1 MATRV
6 SKRLFSLELNDVP
19 AHLQTPTFALKWSEE
34 IKKSPAVP
42 IIVNLSIDSKG
53 FYLICVNRVKK
64 EVECF
69 DLALI
74 HDTRTGSQVSLPQ
87 GGAEYFDQNHIGV
100 LDVPVTSKWL
110 TIYYGNTF
118 VASELRIVHFYF
130 ESTSLAREWTEKLFQ
145 LGHNQILRN
154 LSSLDCLE
162 KIHSKIIHGLLDLDK
177 RKIPVRSLVQFL
189 CKSNRDSSKV
199 REIHQR
205 LESLKLNIID
215 STIDPN
221 EFTFNKFFSLYMNLI
236 QCHETEKL
244 FNAIGGIDYQY
255 LNLENMKVFLK
266 KQNETLN
273 DTTAMDLYEIKAND
287 VIKKYSEHDEY
298 DREKGMSNESFL
310 RYLLSFDNLIIDP
323 KKLDLC
329 MNMDK
334 PLAHYFISSSHNT
347 YLTGYQWTGRSSIEM
362 YRQVLL
368 TGCRCI
374 ELDVLDSEKKSDEP
388 EIKHKNTPVKPV
400 LFIEVIVAIKEYA
413 FKVTPYPLVLSI
425 ENHCSAKTQTK
436 MAQYFVDV
444 FGKSLITE
452 PLKTHPCSEKYPLPS
467 PNDLKYKILI
477 KNKKISTNST
487 SSVNNNNNNNH
498 QIINQKPDAISAAT
512 GSDTSSDISTFS
524 STSTD
529 ISRTKRLDES
539 KTQKQVIVGNIFS
552 LENQQLLNA
561 SPRHCFLNHNPDELE
576 ECTDVN
582 ENSSSENPPSDGD
595 TICESKA
602 TKAMSDLVHYLVPVP
617 FKTFAKAEQ
626 LSKSFEMSSFSE
638 DRALSLIREQAKEF
652 VAYNQRQIS
661 RIYPRGTRL
670 ESSNYNPYMYWLV
683 GCQMCA
689 LNYQT
694 LDVPMQINLG
704 LFSFNKACGYIE
716 KPPTLC
722 QLKNSFDPKA
732 RTNVENV
739 AGYQIDIKVI
749 SGQFLC
755 QDREPTFVDV
765 QLYGIY
771 GDMNKRHEFLVRSKR
786 WNGFQAIYD
795 DTSIDSN
802 KYSIKFPNVSLP
814 DMAALRFAVSSE
826 DGTFIGQS
834 FIPIAHI
841 RSGYRYVVLRNQMN
855 IPINASSLFVFI
867 RINIH
872 IKSEDQEI
880 AKKLVQP
887 LMNQAIERNKLE
899 QDSNKQ
905 TSCEDIVS
913 KLLVRNHNTTSMES
927 ELMFREQTEKIPTY
941 ETKMYEKHLVA
952 ASRLHDRK
960 TLCKVLSLHDIL
972 TKEIIKEDR
981 NMESKLRRVSV
992 DFHKK
997 IEKQEA
1003 RFQQCLNLQRDQTCP
1018 QGQRPRTASVI
1029 QTKDVKESEETL
1041 LELYSTKFHL
1051 QEELECK
1058 NFNEYYKAVDDKIKA
1073 DYNKQMR
1080 QIDNILQEEK
1090 NRVNEEVKLQ
1100 MKKETIEI
1108 EKTEKDRDKVSK
1120 LKEESFQSNSKAS
1133 ACLIQAL
1140 EVMHEEV
1147 KDILTRN
1154 LKTNL
1159 NEIEDHKSRELQKCL
1174 GKYYNRFE
1182 RVQYKLQQW
1191 MNAAEAALLT
1201 GSSLFPHNSR
1211 MKISTS
1217 LCTFSYPPQ
1226 EVTKTN
1232 SEP

>member
-6 SKRLFSLELNDVP
+6 SNRLFSHKLNEVP
-19 AHLQTPTFALKWSEE
+19 VHLQTPTFALKWCEE
-34 IKKSPAVP
+34 IKKPPAVP

-87 GGAEYFDQNHIGV
+87 GGVEYFDQNHIGL

-130 ESTSLAREWTEKLFQ
+130 ESPSLAREWTEKLFQ

-162 KIHSKIIHGLLDLDK
+162 KIHSKIIHGLIDLDK
-177 RKIPVRSLVQFL
+177 RKIPVRNLVQFL
-189 CKSNRDSSKV
+189 CKNNRDSSKV

-236 QCHETEKL
+236 QCHEIEKL
-244 FNAIGGIDYQY
+244 FNAIGGIDCQY
-255 LNLENMKVFLK
+255 LNVENVKVFLK
-266 KQNETLN
+266 KQKETLN
-273 DTTAMDLYEIKAND
+273 DATEMDLYEIKAND

-298 DREKGMSNESFL
+298 EREKGMSNESFL
-310 RYLLSFDNLIIDP
+310 RYLLSFDNLIVDP
-323 KKLDLC
+323 KKFDLC

-425 ENHCSAKTQTK
+425 ENHCSAKTQAK

-444 FGKSLITE
+444 FGKNLITE
-452 PLKTHPCSEKYPLPS
+452 PLKTHPCDGNYPLPS

-477 KNKKISTNST
+477 KNKKISTNSP
-487 SSVNNNNNNNH
+487 SPVSNNNNH
-498 QIINQKPDAISAAT
+498 QIGNQTPDAISAT
-512 GSDTSSDISTFS
+512 TSSDTSSDIGKL
-524 STSTD
+524 
-529 ISRTKRLDES
+529 RCH
-539 KTQKQVIVGNIFS
+539 
-552 LENQQLLNA
+552 QQLLNA
-561 SPRHCFLNHNPDELE
+561 SPRHCFLNNDPDELA

-582 ENSSSENPPSDGD
+582 EKNSSENPPSDGD

-602 TKAMSDLVHYLVPVP
+602 TKAMSDLVHYLVPVS
-617 FKTFAKAEQ
+617 FKSFAKAEQ

-694 LDVPMQINLG
+694 LDVPMQLNLG
-704 LFSFNKACGYIE
+704 LFSFNNACGYIE

-739 AGYQIDIKVI
+739 AGYEIDIKVI

-765 QLYGIY
+765 QLYGMY
-771 GDMNKRHEFLVRSKR
+771 GDMNKRHEFLVRSKH

-795 DTSIDSN
+795 NTSTDSN
-802 KYSIKFPNVSLP
+802 KYPIRFPNVSLP
-814 DMAALRFAVSSE
+814 DMAGLRFAVSSE

-841 RSGYRYVVLRNQMN
+841 QPGYRYVVLRNQMN
-855 IPINASSLFVFI
+855 IPINASSLFIFI

-872 IKSEDQEI
+872 IKPEDQEI

-887 LMNQAIERNKLE
+887 LTNQPIHKNKLE
-899 QDSNKQ
+899 QDLNKQ
-905 TSCEDIVS
+905 TSCEDIVPT
-913 KLLVRNHNTTSMES
+913 LLVRNHSSTSMES
-927 ELMFREQTEKIPTY
+927 AVIFREQTEKISTN
-941 ETKMYEKHLVA
+941 ETKMYEKHLVP

-972 TKEIIKEDR
+972 TKEIIKGDR

-1003 RFQQCLNLQRDQTCP
+1003 RFQQCLNLQHDQAYSH
-1018 QGQRPRTASVI
+1018 GERPRTASVI
-1029 QTKDVKESEETL
+1029 QGKDVKESEETL

-1058 NFNEYYKAVDDKIKA
+1058 NFNEYYKAVDGKIKA

-1100 MKKETIEI
+1100 KKKEEIEI
-1108 EKTEKDRDKVSK
+1108 EKTENNRDNVLK
-1120 LKEESFQSNSKAS
+1120 LKGESVQSNSKAS
-1133 ACLIQAL
+1133 ACLIQKL
-1140 EVMHEEV
+1140 ELMHEEV

-1159 NEIEDHKSRELQKCL
+1159 NEIEEYKCMELQKCL
-1174 GKYYNRFE
+1174 EKYYNRFE

-1191 MNAAEAALLT
+1191 MKAAEAALLT

-1217 LCTFSYPPQ
+1217 LCALSYPSE